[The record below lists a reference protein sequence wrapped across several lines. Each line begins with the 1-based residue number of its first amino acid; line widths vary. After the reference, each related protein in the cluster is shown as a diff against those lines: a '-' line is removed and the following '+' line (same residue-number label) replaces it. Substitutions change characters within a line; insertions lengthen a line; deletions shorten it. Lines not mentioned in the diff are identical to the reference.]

1 MSYERPEDRVVT
13 ERDRE
18 VVVSQTGGNTGMAVL
33 AGVLIVL
40 AIIFLVWLLGNNDA
54 GTATTGAPSE
64 TTAVEQTT
72 APAETT
78 LTTVA
83 TTAATTA
90 P

>member
-13 ERDRE
+13 ERDHE
-18 VVVSQTGGNTGMAVL
+18 VVVSQPGGNTGMALL

-54 GTATTGAPSE
+54 ATDTTGSPSE

-72 APAETT
+72 VPAETT

-83 TTAATTA
+83 TTAA